1 MVSPGG
7 RGVLARSFPALYNP
21 PSADHPRNRAMTDE
35 SLLSNEFP
43 VPDRMK
49 AWVLGGP
56 EELFLTDK
64 PVPQP
69 AAAEVLVRI
78 DAVAICATDLE
89 ILRHGVPAMVEGGLP
104 FNKNFTIGHEYMGTV
119 VKLGPAVDEY
129 RIGDRVTVEVHAG
142 CGRCE
147 RCRQGMYTSCLNYG
161 DVAKGHRANGFTTDG
176 GFAEYAVNHVNTL
189 VHVPDDMTDE
199 EATLVVT
206 AGTSMYGLDVL
217 GGLVAGEGVVVTGP
231 GPIGLLGVAVAK
243 ALGADPVILTGTRD
257 TRLDLGRKLGADHV
271 INARRE
277 DPVAAVRRIT
287 KGRGV
292 HFVVECS
299 GAPEALNEAAQM
311 VNRGGRIC
319 MAAFPQDPV
328 PVDLAHLVRNNIYV
342 FGIRGEGQS
351 ATHRAMALMKQKRFN
366 ARLIH
371 THTFPLDE
379 LPTALKYARE
389 RIDDAIKVVVKA
401 RL

>member
-1 MVSPGG
+1 
-7 RGVLARSFPALYNP
+7 
-21 PSADHPRNRAMTDE
+21 
-35 SLLSNEFP
+35 
-43 VPDRMK
+43 
-49 AWVLGGP
+49 
-56 EELFLTDK
+56 
-64 PVPQP
+64 
-69 AAAEVLVRI
+69 
-78 DAVAICATDLE
+78 
-89 ILRHGVPAMVEGGLP
+89 
-104 FNKNFTIGHEYMGTV
+104 
-119 VKLGPAVDEY
+119 VDEY
-129 RIGDRVTVEVHAG
+129 RIGDRIAVEVHAG

-147 RCRQGMYTSCLNYG
+147 RCRRGMYTSCLNYG

-217 GGLVAGEGVVVTGP
+217 GGLIAGEGVVVTGP

-257 TRLDLGRKLGADHV
+257 TRLDLGKRLGADHA

-277 DPVAAVRRIT
+277 DPVVAVKRIT
-287 KGRGV
+287 GGRGV

-319 MAAFPQDPV
+319 LAAFPQDPV
-328 PVDLAHLVRNNIYV
+328 PVDIAYLVRNNIYV

-351 ATHRAMALMKQKRFN
+351 ATHRAMALMKHKRFD
-366 ARLIH
+366 ASLIH
-371 THTFPLDE
+371 THSFPLDE
-379 LPTALKYARE
+379 LPTALRYARE
-389 RIDDAIKVVVKA
+389 RIEDAIKVVVKA
-401 RL
+401 AL

>member
-1 MVSPGG
+1 M
-7 RGVLARSFPALYNP
+7 PALYNAAP
-21 PSADHPRNRAMTDE
+21 ADDPRNRAMTDQPP
-35 SLLSNEFP
+35 LSNEFP
-43 VPDRMK
+43 IPDRMK

-56 EELFLTDK
+56 DEILLVDK

-69 AAAEVLVRI
+69 AAAEVLVRV

-89 ILRHGVPAMVEGGLP
+89 ILRHGIPAMVEGGLP
-104 FNKNFTIGHEYMGTV
+104 FNRNFTIGHEYMGTV

-189 VHVPDDMTDE
+189 VPVPDDMTDE

-217 GGLVAGEGVVVTGP
+217 GGLIAGEGVVVTGP

-257 TRLDLGRKLGADHV
+257 VRLELGKKLGADHV
-271 INARRE
+271 INVRRE
-277 DPVAAVRRIT
+277 SAGAAVKRIT
-287 KGRGV
+287 AGRGV

-299 GAPEALNEAAQM
+299 GAPEALNEAARM

-319 MAAFPQDPV
+319 LAAFPQDPV
-328 PVDLAHLVRNNIYV
+328 PVDLAYLVRNNIYV

-351 ATHRAMALMKQKRFN
+351 ATHRAMALMKQKRFD

-379 LPTALKYARE
+379 LPTALRYARE
-389 RIDDAIKVVVKA
+389 RIDDAIKVVVKPMP
-401 RL
+401 